1 MGVWWVTTPAT
12 VTSNEGG
19 WNAAGG
25 KNAWI
30 DQMSALKDKSVASA
44 TSTSCSAQRAPQI
57 NKISAPVLLEVR
69 FESLPP

>member
-30 DQMSALKDKSVASA
+30 DQMSALKDERESA
-44 TSTSCSAQRAPQI
+44 TSTSGSG
-57 NKISAPVLLEVR
+57 LLKEHR
-69 FESLPP
+69 RSTKYRLLYYSR